1 MFTTRTMSLKVT
13 FYSVNNARKHYNVLF
28 APVKIAVIYIKLYPK
43 ENIYGMYYIV
53 HQTGEFISFAN
64 NFSVGLHS
72 EKLQVKIY
80 ECNLKVS
87 GNSSKATHTYT
98 QERLKNTHVL
108 NECEIMV
115 LWEESF

>member
-1 MFTTRTMSLKVT
+1 
-13 FYSVNNARKHYNVLF
+13 
-28 APVKIAVIYIKLYPK
+28 
-43 ENIYGMYYIV
+43 MYYIV

-87 GNSSKATHTYT
+87 GNSTKGTQIHTHRHT
-98 QERLKNTHVL
+98 RKV
-108 NECEIMV
+108 
-115 LWEESF
+115 EEHTRVE

>member
-1 MFTTRTMSLKVT
+1 MFSLNVY
-13 FYSVNNARKHYNVLF
+13 YSVNNARKHYYVLF

-43 ENIYGMYYIV
+43 ENIYRIYYIV

-87 GNSSKATHTYT
+87 GNRSKATLIHTHKHT
-98 QERLKNTHVL
+98 RKV
-108 NECEIMV
+108 
-115 LWEESF
+115 EEHTRVE

>member
-1 MFTTRTMSLKVT
+1 MSQKVT
-13 FYSVNNARKHYNVLF
+13 FYFVNNARTHYNVLF
-28 APVKIAVIYIKLYPK
+28 APVKIAVIYIKLFPK
-43 ENIYGMYYIV
+43 ENIHGMYYIV

-87 GNSSKATHTYT
+87 GNSTKATLIHT
-98 QERLKNTHVL
+98 QTHKKDRRTHT
-108 NECEIMV
+108 C
-115 LWEESF
+115 

>member
-1 MFTTRTMSLKVT
+1 MLVRTMSLKLT
-13 FYSVNNARKHYNVLF
+13 FYSINNARKHYNVLF

-64 NFSVGLHS
+64 NFSLGLHS

-87 GNSSKATHTYT
+87 GNSTKATLIHT
-98 QERLKNTHVL
+98 QTHKKG
-108 NECEIMV
+108 
-115 LWEESF
+115 

>member
-1 MFTTRTMSLKVT
+1 MSLKVT
-13 FYSVNNARKHYNVLF
+13 FYSVNNARKHYNVFF
-28 APVKIAVIYIKLYPK
+28 APIKIAAIYIKSYPK

-87 GNSSKATHTYT
+87 GNSTKATLIHT
-98 QERLKNTHVL
+98 QTHKKDRRTHT
-108 NECEIMV
+108 C
-115 LWEESF
+115 